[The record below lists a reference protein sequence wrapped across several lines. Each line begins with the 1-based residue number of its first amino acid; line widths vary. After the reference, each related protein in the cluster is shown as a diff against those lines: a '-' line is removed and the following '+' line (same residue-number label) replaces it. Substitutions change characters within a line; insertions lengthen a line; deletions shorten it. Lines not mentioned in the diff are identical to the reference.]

1 MNKVAAALSPSQLSR
16 RDLLIAGTILGAEA
30 IAFARR
36 PWKQVVAV
44 QSGKLADIVPRQF
57 DGWAD
62 SGSTGLV
69 LPPEQQ
75 KRSERVY
82 TDTLARNY
90 VDGADALVMLLI
102 AYDPTQSGML
112 QVHRPEACYPASGF
126 QTTGTQPVNI
136 PLGSEVVV
144 PALFMTATNG
154 PRVEQ
159 ILYWTRIGYSFPLSY
174 DDQRSA
180 LMRQNL
186 RGLEPDGAL
195 IRMSVIDPDPARA
208 VTRLKAFAV
217 SLFAASGKQSRALL
231 IGPPA

>member
-1 MNKVAAALSPSQLSR
+1 MTPISRALAPSQLSR
-16 RDLLIAGTILGAEA
+16 RDLLVAGAILGAEA

-36 PWKQVVAV
+36 PWKPVVAIR
-44 QSGKLADIVPRQF
+44 SGKLADVVPKQF
-57 DGWAD
+57 SGWTD

-82 TDTLARNY
+82 TDVLARNY
-90 VDGADALVMLLI
+90 VDAADGLVMLLI

-126 QTTGTQPVNI
+126 QTTGTVPVSI
-136 PLGSEVVV
+136 PLGGNIAV

-174 DDQRSA
+174 DEQRAA

-186 RGLEPDGAL
+186 RGFEPDGAL
-195 IRMSVIDPDPARA
+195 VRMSLIDPDPVMALA
-208 VTRLKAFAV
+208 HLKTFAAA
-217 SLFAASGKQSRALL
+217 LFAASGQESRALL
-231 IGPPA
+231 VGPPA